1 MEYTI
6 LRYTAPSKK
15 FKNNYQRSLKY
26 KILGEEEEE
35 LPRSEV
41 FSKDFLNISHE
52 NALFLILEDSIWL
65 QFIYFMTKIVF

>member
-15 FKNNYQRSLKY
+15 LKKNYQRSLKY